1 MLRKW
6 EVNGACCPPARSLK
20 SASASRRI
28 TPPALTRRT
37 TTLLTLQASQYQS
50 LQDAVQVKNEGASNK
65 LLRAID
71 VVIDNIRNSY

>member
-1 MLRKW
+1 MLSTCAQP
-6 EVNGACCPPARSLK
+6 EISLGFEK
-20 SASASRRI
+20 DYPTCTYTKI
-28 TPPALTRRT
+28 TRRT